1 MTLSAGSGASTDRAA
16 WGDALDRAARKSTGR
31 ALLDRLL
38 GELCEELGATGAA
51 VYLRDDG
58 RLVREAAVGSGPF
71 PSRLDPA
78 AETGFHMLRLVA
90 LDGAE
95 LAIAGEVDPTAA
107 ADERLAVAFTAALR
121 AHQLEKKLKRQRFE
135 VAFRG
140 VELEALYDVGLA
152 VASTLDLETLCEEV
166 LLRAIS
172 LLDARRGALYLDADG
187 ELALVRTLGGD
198 ARRRLAYDEPQVES
212 LRRSQDPADRG
223 AQDVLPGAGHLLAVA
238 IEVDGRSRGLLVVGD
253 KESRHGVG
261 PFGSSDRRTLA
272 LFANQAAIALENAHL
287 HRQAV
292 EKERLEREAELAAE
306 IQRRLLPERLP
317 RLAGLEV
324 LGWSRP
330 ARHVGGDFYDLM
342 PLAGDRL
349 AAVVADVAGK
359 GMPAALLVSSL
370 SSAMRL
376 LVEGKALGPEVVSRL
391 NDHVYGSSGP
401 NKFIT
406 LLAAEI
412 EAGSGEVRYLNAGHN
427 PALHLTAAGEVR
439 ELASGG
445 LPLGLFP
452 AGSYRPGS
460 IKMAT
465 GDLLCIYS
473 DGITECASP
482 EDEEFGPGRLVELLR
497 SSARLPLPELVAA
510 VDEATARFARG
521 MPQADDQTLILIR
534 KT

>member
-1 MTLSAGSGASTDRAA
+1 MSTSAGASTDRPA
-16 WGDALDRAARKSTGR
+16 WGEALDRAARKSSGR

-51 VYLRDDG
+51 IYLRDDG
-58 RLVREAAVGSGPF
+58 RLVREAAVGAGPF

-78 AETGFHMLRLVA
+78 AETGLHMLRLVA

-95 LAIAGEVDPTAA
+95 LAIAGELDADAA
-107 ADERLAVAFTAALR
+107 ADDRLAVAFAAALR

-172 LLDARRGALYLDADG
+172 LLDARRGALYLDHDG
-187 ELALVRTLGGD
+187 ELALERTLGGD
-198 ARRRLAYDEPQVES
+198 ARRRLGYDEPQVES
-212 LRRSQDPADRG
+212 LRRSQDPAD
-223 AQDVLPGAGHLLAVA
+223 QDVLPGAGHLLAVA
-238 IEVDGRSRGLLVVGD
+238 IEVEGRSRGLLVVGD

-261 PFGSSDRRTLA
+261 PFGASDRRTLA

-317 RLAGLEV
+317 QLEGLEV

-342 PLAGDRL
+342 PLAGGRL

-376 LVEGKALGPEVVSRL
+376 LVEGRTLGPEVVSRL
-391 NDHVYGSSGP
+391 NHHVFDSSGP

-406 LLAAEI
+406 LLAAEV
-412 EAGSGEVRYLNAGHN
+412 EAGSGLVRYLNAGHN

-452 AGSYRPGS
+452 SGSYRPGS
-460 IKMAT
+460 LQMSA

-482 EDEEFGPGRLVELLR
+482 EEEEFGPGRLVDLLR
-497 SSARLPLPELVAA
+497 RSARLPLPDLVAA

>member
-95 LAIAGEVDPTAA
+95 LAIAGEVDPAAA

-261 PFGSSDRRTLA
+261 PFPSADVRTLS
-272 LFANQAAIALENAHL
+272 LFANQAAIALENARL
-287 HRQAV
+287 HRDAL
-292 EKERLEREAELAAE
+292 EKERLERDMQLAAE
-306 IQRRLLPERLP
+306 IQRRLLPTVYP
-317 RLAGLEV
+317 QVAGLELV
-324 LGWSRP
+324 GWSRP
-330 ARHVGGDFYDLM
+330 ARHVGGDYYNL
-342 PLAGDRL
+342 LARPEGRVV
-349 AAVVADVAGK
+349 AVVADVAGK
-359 GMPAALLVSSL
+359 GMPAALMVSTAHSALNLLLDRSAVGPDLV
-370 SSAMRL
+370 A
-376 LVEGKALGPEVVSRL
+376 RL
-391 NDHVYGSSGP
+391 NRHILEASAP

-406 LLAAEI
+406 LLLAELDP
-412 EAGSGEVRYLNAGHN
+412 ANGDVHYVNAGHN
-427 PALHLTAAGEVR
+427 PGLVLRAGGGVE
-439 ELASGG
+439 ELPPGG
-445 LPLGLFP
+445 LPLGMF
-452 AGSYRPGS
+452 GGEYRDARARLDP
-460 IKMAT
+460 
-465 GDLLCIYS
+465 GDLLCLYS
-473 DGITECASP
+473 DGITECA
-482 EDEEFGPGRLVELLR
+482 DRRGEEFGPERLADLLR
-497 SSARLPLPELVAA
+497 RGAGKPIGELVRE
-510 VDEATARFARG
+510 VDGATLEFAEG
-521 MPQADDQTLILIR
+521 SDQADDQTLVLLR
-534 KT
+534 RS

>member
-1 MTLSAGSGASTDRAA
+1 MSKAAGASPDRAA
-16 WGDALDRAARKSTGR
+16 WGEALERAARKGAGR

-38 GELCEELGATGAA
+38 AELCGELGAAGAA
-51 VYLRDDG
+51 IYLRDEG
-58 RLVREAAVGSGPF
+58 RLMREAAVGTGPF

-78 AETGFHMLRLVA
+78 AETDLEMLRLVA

-95 LAIAGEVDPTAA
+95 LAIAGEVDPARAT
-107 ADERLAVAFTAALR
+107 DERLAVAIAAAVR
-121 AHQLEKKLKRQRFE
+121 ACQLEKKLKRQRFE

-152 VASTLDLETLCEEV
+152 IASTLDWETLCEEI
-166 LLRAIS
+166 LLRAVS
-172 LLDARRGALYLDADG
+172 LLDARRGALYLDVDG
-187 ELALVRTLGGD
+187 ELELARTLGGD

-212 LRRSQDPADRG
+212 LRRSQHLSGPG
-223 AQDVLPGAGHLLAVA
+223 GQDVLPGAGHLLAVA
-238 IEVDGRSRGLLVVGD
+238 IEVDGRPRGLLVVGD

-261 PFGSSDRRTLA
+261 PFGGSDRRTLS
-272 LFANQAAIALENAHL
+272 LFANQAAIALENARL

-306 IQRRLLPERLP
+306 IQHRLLPERLP

-324 LGWSRP
+324 VGWSRP

-342 PLAGDRL
+342 PHAGERL

-376 LVEGKALGPEVVSRL
+376 LVEGKALGPEVVARL
-391 NDHVYGSSGP
+391 NRHVFDSSGP

-406 LLAAEI
+406 LLAAEV

-439 ELASGG
+439 ELGSGG
-445 LPLGLFP
+445 LPLGLFRS
-452 AGSYRPGS
+452 GSYRPGS
-460 IKMAT
+460 LRMGP

-482 EDEEFGPGRLVELLR
+482 EDEEFGPERLVELLR
-497 SSARLPLPELVAA
+497 AAAGRPLAHLVAA

-521 MPQADDQTLILIR
+521 LPQADDQTLILIR

>member
-1 MTLSAGSGASTDRAA
+1 MSTSAGASTGRAA
-16 WGDALDRAARKSTGR
+16 WGEALERAARKSAGR

-38 GELCEELGATGAA
+38 AELCDELGAKGAA
-51 VYLRDDG
+51 VYLRDEG
-58 RLVREAAVGSGPF
+58 RLVREAAVGTGPF
-71 PSRLDPA
+71 PTRLDPA
-78 AETGFHMLRLVA
+78 AENGLRMLRLVA

-95 LAIAGEVDPTAA
+95 LAIAGEVDPDEA
-107 ADERLAVAFTAALR
+107 ADERLAFAFAAALR
-121 AHQLEKKLKRQRFE
+121 ACQLEKKLKRQRFE

-152 VASTLDLETLCEEV
+152 IASTLDWETLCEEI
-166 LLRAIS
+166 LLRAVS

-187 ELALVRTLGGD
+187 ELVLARTLGGD
-198 ARRRLAYDEPQVES
+198 ARPRLGHDEPQLVS
-212 LRRSQDPADRG
+212 LRRSQDPAG
-223 AQDVLPGAGHLLAVA
+223 QDVLPGSGHLLAVA
-238 IEVDGRSRGLLVVGD
+238 IEVEGRSRGLVVVGD

-261 PFGSSDRRTLA
+261 PFGASDRRTLS

-317 RLAGLEV
+317 QLAGLEV

-370 SSAMRL
+370 YSAMRL
-376 LVEGKALGPEVVSRL
+376 LVEGRNLGPEVVARL
-391 NDHVYGSSGP
+391 NHHVFDSSGP

-445 LPLGLFP
+445 LPLGLFRS
-452 AGSYRPGS
+452 GSYRPGS
-460 IKMAT
+460 LTMGK

-482 EDEEFGPGRLVELLR
+482 EDEEFGPARLVDLLR
-497 SSARLPLPELVAA
+497 RSAGLPLPDLVAA
-510 VDEATARFARG
+510 VDEATVDFARG
-521 MPQADDQTLILIR
+521 MAQADDQTLILIR